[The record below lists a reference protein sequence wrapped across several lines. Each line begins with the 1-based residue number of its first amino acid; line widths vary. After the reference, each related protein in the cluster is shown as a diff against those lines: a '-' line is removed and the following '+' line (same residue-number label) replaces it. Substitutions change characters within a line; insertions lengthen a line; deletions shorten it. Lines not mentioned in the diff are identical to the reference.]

1 VTWRDGVHLAGTPIW
16 CDARRRRDVCFLS
29 SADRVGRTGHG
40 QLIGTAITLAL
51 VDASGPGGHL
61 AVPLRQRFTLG
72 TVRLE
77 LIPSGRGFGAAALHA
92 DVAGKTVLYAGA
104 VRTSAGG
111 VGDAAELRTCDAVVV
126 AAPYGEPRH
135 QFPPLAAAIAAAID
149 WTRAQLAAGRRPV
162 LVVDSV
168 LDGLEVASRLAA
180 EAIPTAGG
188 RALREAAHRI
198 AELVPPPQIIDGDV
212 AIGRSIPRGALP
224 HAPPARPSP
233 PPTSLRSIPGAAPP
247 GSLRSNP
254 RGALAPAPP
263 EPAAGADLLAPSHL
277 AVGSQTFPRLALDAT
292 SGVPSIVP
300 PGRDLR
306 AIIWLAADRAQLART
321 LGDRPAATALVS
333 ARAIEGSAGCDAAFA
348 WASAADRAQLLT
360 WIEAT
365 GARDVFVTG
374 ACAEAIVAALGARA
388 RVIGPPHQMP
398 LFPREAT
405 S

>member
-1 VTWRDGVHLAGTPIW
+1 VTWRDGVHLTGTPIW

-51 VDASGPGGHL
+51 VDATGPGHL

-104 VRTSAGG
+104 VRTSTGG
-111 VGDAAELRTCDAVVV
+111 VGDAAELRACDAVVV
-126 AAPYGEPRH
+126 AAPYGDPRH
-135 QFPPLAAAIAAAID
+135 QFPPLPGAIAAAID

-162 LVVDSV
+162 LLVDSV

-180 EAIPTAGG
+180 EAIPIAGG

-198 AELVPPPQIIDGDV
+198 AELVPPPQRVDGEV
-212 AIGRSIPRGALP
+212 VIGSSLGPRATGPRPRAIVPR
-224 HAPPARPSP
+224 
-233 PPTSLRSIPGAAPP
+233 
-247 GSLRSNP
+247 P
-254 RGALAPAPP
+254 RP
-263 EPAAGADLLAPSHL
+263 EPAGADLAAPPSPRPPPFDL
-277 AVGSQTFPRLALDAT
+277 AVGSQTFPRLVIDAT
-292 SGVPSIVP
+292 SGVPPIAA
-300 PGRDLR
+300 PGREPR
-306 AIIWLAADRAQLART
+306 AIVWLDADRPQLARA

-333 ARAIEGSAGCDAAFA
+333 ARALDGTAGYDTGFA
-348 WASAADRAQLLT
+348 WASAADRAQLLA

-374 ACAEAIVAALGARA
+374 PCADAIVAALGARA

>member
-1 VTWRDGVHLAGTPIW
+1 MTWRDGVHLTGTPIW

-51 VDASGPGGHL
+51 LDAVGHGHL

-111 VGDAAELRTCDAVVV
+111 VGDAAELRACDAVVV
-126 AAPYGEPRH
+126 AAPYGEPHHR
-135 QFPPLAAAIAAAID
+135 FPPLATEIAAVID
-149 WTRAQLAAGRRPV
+149 WTRAQLAAGRRPIL
-162 LVVDSV
+162 LVDTV

-180 EAIPTAGG
+180 EDIAIAGS
-188 RALREAAHRI
+188 RALREAGQRI
-198 AELVPPPQIIDGDV
+198 AELVPGPQIVDGEI
-212 AIGRSIPRGALP
+212 AIGRSLTPRTLGREP
-224 HAPPARPSP
+224 
-233 PPTSLRSIPGAAPP
+233 RS
-247 GSLRSNP
+247 
-254 RGALAPAPP
+254 
-263 EPAAGADLLAPSHL
+263 
-277 AVGSQTFPRLALDAT
+277 
-292 SGVPSIVP
+292 
-300 PGRDLR
+300 PGRDARLADPAPAGVSPHVDAVPTTARWATGSQPFSPSVSGPVSGIPSIATPGREPR
-306 AIIWLAADRAQLART
+306 AIVWLDADRASLARS

-333 ARAIEGSAGCDAAFA
+333 ARALAGASGYDAAMV
-348 WASAADRAQLLT
+348 WASAADRAQLLG

-374 ACAEAIVAALGARA
+374 ACAESIVAALGARA
-388 RVIGPPHQMP
+388 RVIGPPQQMS
-398 LFPREAT
+398 LFPREAFP
-405 S
+405 

>member
-1 VTWRDGVHLAGTPIW
+1 MTWRDGVHLTGTPIW

-51 VDASGPGGHL
+51 ADASGPGHL

-77 LIPSGRGFGAAALHA
+77 LIPSGHGFGAAALHA

-104 VRTSAGG
+104 VRTSTGG
-111 VGDAAELRTCDAVVV
+111 VGDAAELRACDAVVV

-135 QFPPLAAAIAAAID
+135 QFPPLAAAIAAAVD

-180 EAIPTAGG
+180 EAIPIAGG

-198 AELVPPPQIIDGDV
+198 AELVPPPQLVDGEV
-212 AIGRSIPRGALP
+212 AIGRTIPRGVLSPVPLRSPPRGALP
-224 HAPPARPSP
+224 PALS
-233 PPTSLRSIPGAAPP
+233 A
-247 GSLRSNP
+247 
-254 RGALAPAPP
+254 
-263 EPAAGADLLAPSHL
+263 EPAAGAELVAPSHL
-277 AVGSQTFPRLALDAT
+277 AVGSQSFPRPAADAT
-292 SGVPSIVP
+292 SGVPPIAA
-300 PGRDLR
+300 PGREPR
-306 AIIWLAADRAQLART
+306 AIVWLDADRAQLARA

-333 ARAIEGSAGCDAAFA
+333 ARAIEGTAGCDAGFA
-348 WASAADRAQLLT
+348 WASAADRAQLLA

-374 ACAEAIVAALGARA
+374 ACADAIVGALGARA

>member
-1 VTWRDGVHLAGTPIW
+1 VTWRDGVHLTGTPIW

-51 VDASGPGGHL
+51 VDATGPGHL

-92 DVAGKTVLYAGA
+92 DVAGKTVLFAGV

-135 QFPPLAAAIAAAID
+135 QFPPLTTAIAAALD
-149 WTRAQLAAGRRPV
+149 WARAQLAAGRRPV
-162 LVVDSV
+162 LLVDTV

-180 EAIPTAGG
+180 EDIAIAGS

-198 AELVPPPQIIDGDV
+198 AELVPPPQRVGGEV
-212 AIGRSIPRGALP
+212 AIGRSIAPRAIGRELRGP
-224 HAPPARPSP
+224 TARS
-233 PPTSLRSIPGAAPP
+233 AE
-247 GSLRSNP
+247 
-254 RGALAPAPP
+254 PAP
-263 EPAAGADLLAPSHL
+263 GGDLHAPSHL
-277 AVGSQTFPRLALDAT
+277 AVGSQTFPRLALDAAR
-292 SGVPSIVP
+292 GVPAIAA
-300 PGRDLR
+300 PGREPR
-306 AIIWLAADRAQLART
+306 AIVWLDADRAQLAKA

-333 ARAIEGSAGCDAAFA
+333 ARAIDGAAGCDTGIA
-348 WASAADRAQLLT
+348 WASAADRAQLLA

-374 ACAEAIVAALGARA
+374 PCAEAIVAALGARA